1 MEEKSFVTKQ
11 TKKPLTKEKENSQSS
26 KRKRVALYIRVSTQE
41 QAVEGHSIEAQEA
54 RAREYA
60 ERMDYEITNVYI
72 DEGISG
78 KSTKRPAFQRMMA
91 DARMGNFDFVII
103 WKLTRLGRNML
114 DILKTVEEFIKLGIE
129 LFSISE
135 NFDIS
140 TSSGKLMLQL
150 LGSFGEFERNQIS
163 ENVIMAM
170 MSLVRDQKRYAG
182 GRRLR

>member
-1 MEEKSFVTKQ
+1 MEEKSFVTEQSKRQ
-11 TKKPLTKEKENSQSS
+11 LPMKNSQLP
-26 KRKRVALYIRVSTQE
+26 KRKRVVLYIRVSTQD
-41 QAVEGHSIEAQEA
+41 QAIEGHSIEAQEA

-60 ERMDYEITNVYI
+60 ERMDYEVVNVYI

-78 KSTKRPAFQRMMA
+78 KSTKRRLAFQRMMA
-91 DARMGNFDFVII
+91 DARTGNFDLVII
-103 WKLTRLGRNML
+103 WKLTRLVRNML

-150 LGSFGEFERNQIS
+150 LGSFGEFERN
-163 ENVIMAM
+163 
-170 MSLVRDQKRYAG
+170 
-182 GRRLR
+182 